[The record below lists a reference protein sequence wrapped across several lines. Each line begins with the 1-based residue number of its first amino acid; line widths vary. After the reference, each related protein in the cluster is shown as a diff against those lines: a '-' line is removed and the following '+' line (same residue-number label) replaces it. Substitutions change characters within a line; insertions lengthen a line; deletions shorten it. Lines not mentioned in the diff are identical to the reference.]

1 MGGLTN
7 SNKTTMY
14 FRTLGTGLEFLK
26 MSKEE
31 LKKNLTD
38 GQLEV
43 IWELSRKFREQGEK
57 KKKKKLKV
65 KKEEKT

>member
-57 KKKKKLKV
+57 KRKKKV
-65 KKEEKT
+65 KS

>member
-57 KKKKKLKV
+57 KKKKV
-65 KKEEKT
+65 KS